1 MIDPSEDAPLDV
13 PLDVA
18 ALRARFPLLSREVA
32 GRPLV
37 YFDNAATTLKPQSV
51 IDAVTGYLSGYSA
64 NIHRGKHRLSEEASD
79 AYEQSRS
86 KVARFFGVDRVEVAF
101 TAGAT
106 AAIQLVAAGLELR
119 PDENV
124 VGTILE
130 HHSNILPW
138 SSRCE
143 FRAAPLGEDGLPDLE
158 AAAKLIDAKTRLIAV
173 THTSNV
179 TGAMIPVQDW
189 VELARAHDL
198 LVLVDAAQAASH
210 GPLDAKALG
219 ADFLALSAHK
229 LFGPTGTG
237 ALIGRRESLEALKH
251 TPLGGGAV
259 SLVRGDFSYE
269 ARDLPWRLEAG
280 TPHIAGVIGMGAA
293 VDFLSEVGMEAIER
307 RNAQLT
313 RALDARIGSL
323 AGLKPLGLREKR
335 APILSLVEPT
345 GTLTPDY
352 FSRLLSDSYG
362 VMTRGGHHCVHPYH
376 EQIGAKGSLRLSLHA
391 YNTEE
396 EIEHAAQAL
405 EQLLA
410 MVVPRGR

>member
-1 MIDPSEDAPLDV
+1 MSAPAPLDV
-13 PLDVA
+13 E
-18 ALRARFPLLSREVA
+18 ALRKRFPLLAREVA

-37 YFDNAATTLKPQSV
+37 YFDNAATTLKPQAV
-51 IDAVTGYLSGYSA
+51 IDAITGYLTGFSA

-86 KVARFFGVDRVEVAF
+86 KVARFFGVDRAEVAF

-143 FRAAPLGEDGLPDLE
+143 FRATPLGEDGLPDLE
-158 AAAKLIDAKTRLIAV
+158 QAASLIDGKTRLIAV

-179 TGAMIPVQDW
+179 TGAVLPVAKW
-189 VELARAHDL
+189 VELARAHEL
-198 LVLVDAAQAASH
+198 TILVDAAQAASH

-219 ADFLALSAHK
+219 ADFVVVSAHK
-229 LFGPTGTG
+229 LFGPTGVG
-237 ALIGRRESLEALKH
+237 ALLGRRQALEELKH

-269 ARDLPWRLEAG
+269 PRDLPWRLEAG

-293 VDFLSEVGMEAIER
+293 TEFLTELGMEAIEA
-307 RNAQLT
+307 RNAQLRARLDERIGGLKGL
-313 RALDARIGSL
+313 RAL
-323 AGLKPLGLREKR
+323 GLGPER

-376 EQIGAKGSLRLSLHA
+376 EQVGASGSLRLSLHV

-396 EIEHAAQAL
+396 EIEHAASAL

-410 MVVPRGR
+410 MVVPQGH